1 MQQSSAQRTACLE
14 CDLLVALDEIKG
26 GQRARCPRCEHL
38 LTAATK
44 DGFTRAAAFALAAA
58 VLLIMANSF
67 PFLALKQSG
76 LEKVMTIPN
85 AGLELYRDG
94 FLSLAVMVLGPI
106 VVIPAAMIVTILMLA
121 VPLRRRW
128 KVPWLIGAGRL
139 FFAMNPWSMVE
150 VFIIGVLVS
159 LVKIGAMATV
169 VMGISFW
176 AYIGFGLCFIAAI
189 SSLDRFQVWRAIE
202 ECQT

>member
-1 MQQSSAQRTACLE
+1 M
-14 CDLLVALDEIKG
+14 
-26 GQRARCPRCEHL
+26 

-44 DGFTRAAAFALAAA
+44 DGFTRALAFALAAA
-58 VLLIMANSF
+58 VLLIMANGF

-85 AGLELYRDG
+85 AGLELYRGG
-94 FLSLAVMVLGPI
+94 FLSLAVMVVGPI
-106 VVIPAAMIVTILMLA
+106 VVIPALMIGTILLLV
-121 VPLRRRW
+121 VPLRRRRNA
-128 KVPWLIGAGRL
+128 PWLVGAGRF
-139 FFAMNPWSMVE
+139 FFAMSPWSMVE

-159 LVKIGAMATV
+159 LVKIGGMATV
-169 VMGISFW
+169 VMGLSFW

-202 ECQT
+202 ECQS

>member
-14 CDLLVALDEIKG
+14 CDLLVSLDEVQG
-26 GQRARCPRCEHL
+26 GQRANCPRCQHL

-44 DGFTRAAAFALAAA
+44 DGFTRALAFALAAA

-76 LEKVMTIPN
+76 LEKVMTIPG

-94 FLSLAVMVLGPI
+94 FLSLAVLVLGPI
-106 VVIPAAMIVTILMLA
+106 LVIPSLMLFTILLLV
-121 VPLRRRW
+121 VPLRR
-128 KVPWLIGAGRL
+128 KQAAPWLVAAGRF

-176 AYIGFGLCFIAAI
+176 AYIGFGLCFITAI

-202 ECQT
+202 ECQA